1 MHEFDL
7 LSAVQATE
15 GWLCVVGIKEGAK
28 PYQTLVETREEF
40 DAEVARLLKRQWNIY
55 FGVARYATDEN
66 RLKSNVLNLKALW
79 LDIDCGPDKAVPNP
93 KTGKP
98 KGYETQAAGL
108 EALKAFCRTVGMPK
122 PILVSSGRGLHVYWP
137 LTEAIAR
144 EVWEPVAARLRTLCN
159 EHGLHVDPAVFE
171 VARILRVPG
180 TLNFKDDPPTEV
192 KVVHGG
198 NPHTLEEIVGVLG
211 IEVPK
216 ERMELGAPSRPLS
229 PLAKAL
235 LGNSTSRFSKIMR
248 RSLNE
253 EGCNQLAD
261 CYNNRET
268 LEEPRWFDALSIAHY
283 CVDRDK
289 AIQRMSEGHPDYT
302 PERAEAKTQHI
313 VGPHTCAVFE
323 RNNPGGCE
331 GCPHKGKIKSP
342 ILLGKE
348 IIAAPSTSTVEVEGE
363 QFEIP
368 EYPFPYFR
376 GANGGV
382 YRKPVMEE
390 EEAIL
395 ISEMDIYVVKR
406 MNDPVEGDVVVI
418 RLHTPNDGVREF
430 IAHYSTIAENTEFK
444 KLLAKKGVLVS
455 RKQFELIA
463 EYMIRSA
470 AVSMHENKAEQM
482 RTQFGWADNDSKF
495 IIGDQE
501 VTAEGVYHSP
511 PSPVTSSIAAHMGPV
526 GSYEKWKEV
535 FDLYNLP
542 GHEPHAFAALT
553 AFGAPLLRFL
563 GQKGAII
570 NVIHPRSGTGKTTIL
585 HMCNSVWGAPDRL
598 CAVKEDTLNA
608 KIMRLG
614 IMNNLPF
621 TIDEM
626 TNMDA
631 ATFSELVYNM
641 SQGRGKDRVKA
652 SSNELRAN
660 MTSWQTISLSS
671 SNASFYEKLG
681 TKKNS
686 PDGEMMRLMEFK
698 IEQADVLDTEYA
710 KQMFDHQLLNNY
722 GHAGPR
728 YAEFLVNNFEY
739 VRDKTLSVQNKID
752 RELRLT
758 QRERFWS
765 SLIAS
770 NLSSGLIAKEAGILD
785 WDLKR
790 IYGWARSE
798 LKTMRKDTEA
808 PVLDVA
814 STIGDYI
821 NRHMQNI
828 LVVDD
833 KADLRTQKPKLPVLE
848 PRGELLIRYEPD
860 TKRMYLAAKAFK
872 NDCVAYQINYRETV
886 NLLEKSGFLI
896 RTEVKRLSKGMKV
909 ASPGVQTLVLDCS
922 RDEFIN
928 VEEFVGIEPNAG
940 GGD

>member
-1 MHEFDL
+1 MQEFDL
-7 LSAVQATE
+7 LSAVQAPD
-15 GWLCVVGIKEGAK
+15 GWLCLVGIKEGVK
-28 PYQTLVETREEF
+28 PYQRLVETREDF
-40 DAEVARLLKRQWNIY
+40 DAEVARLLDRQWNLY
-55 FGVARYATDEN
+55 FGVARYATDAN
-66 RLKSNVLNLKALW
+66 RLKTNVLNLKAFW
-79 LDIDCGPDKAVPNP
+79 LDIDCGPDKALPNP

-98 KGYETQAAGL
+98 KGYATQEEGL
-108 EALKAFCRTVGMPK
+108 QALKDFCRAKNMPK

-137 LTEAIAR
+137 LKEAIAR
-144 EVWEPVAARLRTLCN
+144 ELWEPVAAKLRTVCN

-180 TLNFKDDPPTEV
+180 TLNFKDDPPTPVEV
-192 KVVHGG
+192 IHGAK
-198 NPHTLEEIVGVLG
+198 PHTLEEIVGVLG
-211 IEVPK
+211 IDMPK
-216 ERMELGAPSRPLS
+216 PPIPMPSRPLS
-229 PLAKAL
+229 DLAKSL
-235 LGNSTSRFSKIMR
+235 LDNTTSRFSKIMR
-248 RSLNE
+248 RSLNK
-253 EGCNQLAD
+253 EGCDQLAD
-261 CYNNRET
+261 CYVHRTE
-268 LEEPRWFDALSIAHY
+268 LEEPRWFDALSIAHH
-283 CVDRDK
+283 CVDRDV
-289 AIQRMSEGHPDYT
+289 AIQRMSEGHPDYDPAT
-302 PERAEAKTQHI
+302 TEAKTQHI

-323 RNNPGGCE
+323 RNNPGGCDD
-331 GCPHKGKIKSP
+331 CKFKGKIKSP

-348 IIAAPSTSTVEVEGE
+348 VIAAPSTSTVEIEGE
-363 QFEIP
+363 RYQIP
-368 EYPFPYFR
+368 EFPFPYFR
-376 GANGGV
+376 GVNGGV
-382 YRKPVMEE
+382 YRNMDGEQDPL
-390 EEAIL
+390 L
-395 ISEMDIYVVKR
+395 ICKMDLYVVKR
-406 MNDPVEGDVVVI
+406 MNDPVEGDVVVV
-418 RLHTPNDGVREF
+418 RLHTPKDGVREF
-430 IAHYSTIAENTEFK
+430 IAHYSTIAESNEFK
-444 KLLAKKGVLVS
+444 KLLAKKGLLTS
-455 RKQFELIA
+455 RKQFEAIV

-470 AVSMHENKAEQM
+470 DVSMDRDKAEQM
-482 RTQFGWADNDSKF
+482 RMQFGWADNDSKF

-501 VTAEGVYHSP
+501 VTVDGVYHSP
-511 PSPVTSSIAAHMGPV
+511 PSPVTASIAAQMGPV

-535 FDLYNLP
+535 FNLYDLP

-614 IMNNLPF
+614 VMNNLPF

-626 TNMDA
+626 TNMSA
-631 ATFSELVYNM
+631 EAFSELAYNM

-660 MTSWQTISLSS
+660 LTSWQTISLSS

-686 PDGEMMRLMEFK
+686 PDGEMMRLMEYK
-698 IEQADVLDTEYA
+698 IEQADVLDPEYA

-728 YAEFLVNNFEY
+728 YAEFLINNAEY
-739 VRDKTLSVQNKID
+739 AQKKVLSVQNKID
-752 RELRLT
+752 RELKLT

-765 SLIAS
+765 SLLAS
-770 NLSSGLIAKEAGILD
+770 NITGGLLAKEADIIS
-785 WDLKR
+785 WDMKR
-790 IYGWARSE
+790 IYNWSGEE
-798 LKTMRKDTEA
+798 LKTMRKDTDA

-872 NDCVAYQINYRETV
+872 NDCVQYQINYRDTV
-886 NLLEKSGFLI
+886 EMLDKSGFLI
-896 RTEVKRLSKGMKV
+896 KTEVKRLSKGMKV

-922 RDEFIN
+922 KDAFIN
-928 VEEFVGIEPNAG
+928 VEEFVGVDPSAG
-940 GGD
+940 GGN